1 MAIVCFN
8 KIMELNKKFIARMTR
23 MYGVIVLISNVMA
36 VMVPQ
41 LISIPVQDEHNNQKW
56 EAFLENNHL
65 APVTMVFT
73 FLVQSLVCVI
83 FFLPHI
89 HI

>member
-1 MAIVCFN
+1 
-8 KIMELNKKFIARMTR
+8 
-23 MYGVIVLISNVMA
+23 
-36 VMVPQ
+36 MVPK
-41 LISIPVQDEHNNQKW
+41 LISIPVLDEYNNQKW

-65 APVTMVFT
+65 APVAMVFT
-73 FLVQSLVCVI
+73 FLVPSLVCVI